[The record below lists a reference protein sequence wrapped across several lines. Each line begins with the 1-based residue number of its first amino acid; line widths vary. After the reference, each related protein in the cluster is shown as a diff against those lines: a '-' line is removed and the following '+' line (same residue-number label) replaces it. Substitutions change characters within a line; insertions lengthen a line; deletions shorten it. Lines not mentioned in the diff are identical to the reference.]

1 VSLLAS
7 NMATSHPSPGLRTS
21 ALTVPSLRVPEGS
34 AWEAGRVANTLHI
47 GAAGELLVQFRLLRN
62 GIDSARLTTDAGV
75 DLVAYP
81 PGTGR
86 ALTIQVKT
94 VEQSTPAGGKGAL
107 STGVVFPQDC
117 PAEYLS
123 VVRLS
128 DERVWLFPIEDALR
142 LSKQAMPRLYWFVD
156 SATAPTSALTERE
169 LERYRLES
177 MLDELRRSAR

>member
-1 VSLLAS
+1 VQ
-7 NMATSHPSPGLRTS
+7 
-21 ALTVPSLRVPEGS
+21 GS
-34 AWEAGRVANTLHI
+34 AWEAGPVVNTLHI
-47 GAAGELLVQFRLLRN
+47 GAAGELLIQFRFLRN

-94 VEQSTPAGGKGAL
+94 VERSTPAGGKGAL
-107 STGVVFPQDC
+107 STGVVFPKDS

-128 DERVWLFPIEDALR
+128 DERVWLFPIEYALR
-142 LSKQAMPRLYWFVD
+142 LSKQATPRLYWFVD
-156 SATAPTSALTERE
+156 PVTAPTGALMEQQV
-169 LERYRLES
+169 ERYRLES
-177 MLDELRRSAR
+177 MLDELRRSAI

>member
-1 VSLLAS
+1 
-7 NMATSHPSPGLRTS
+7 
-21 ALTVPSLRVPEGS
+21 
-34 AWEAGRVANTLHI
+34 
-47 GAAGELLVQFRLLRN
+47 LLRN

-94 VEQSTPAGGKGAL
+94 VERSTPAGGKGGS
-107 STGVVFPQDC
+107 STGVVFPRDY

-128 DERVWLFPIEDALR
+128 DEGVWLFPIEDALR
-142 LSKQAMPRLYWFVD
+142 LSKQATPRLYWFVD
-156 SATAPTSALTERE
+156 PAAAPTGALTEHE
-169 LERYRLES
+169 VEHYRLES
-177 MLDELRRSAR
+177 MLDELRRSAS